1 MRQKHR
7 PAMKE
12 REPVLELTGEVTQAL
27 PNAFFKVQLDDA
39 HEVLATLTGKMR
51 RRRIRVNPGDRVSV
65 DVSPY
70 DLSRARITYRLK

>member
-1 MRQKHR
+1 MRQKPR
-7 PAMKE
+7 PAMKV
-12 REPVLELTGEVTQAL
+12 REPVLELTGEVTQSL

-70 DLSRARITYRLK
+70 DLTRARITYRLK